1 MDLKQ
6 YHPLAEMERI
16 PAEEMTGKFE
26 EICDRIDKEDIG
38 FVITKDGKDSYVLCP
53 YDWFEPE
60 YETVAVE
67 VDAVV
72 FAQLKEILDPLGVT
86 PEELAVRFYKW
97 LVNPET
103 QEEAIAWLLKA
114 KGEQENP

>member
-53 YDWFEPE
+53 YD
-60 YETVAVE
+60 
-67 VDAVV
+67 
-72 FAQLKEILDPLGVT
+72 
-86 PEELAVRFYKW
+86 
-97 LVNPET
+97 
-103 QEEAIAWLLKA
+103 
-114 KGEQENP
+114 